1 MPFYPLLIK
10 HNLVPCQ
17 SSKNSSC
24 ENGTCSAL
32 CICCWGL
39 GRPVRER
46 CDLAPLCFGPLCGRR
61 SWKPSWHLVGQF
73 WCCFASLNS
82 CCLRELAQQ
91 SWQVSVPVTGC
102 RAPWGTGRA
111 ARKHR
116 KKIQWPRGLI
126 SGREQ
131 IRIAL
136 LCCITSHVFVF
147 RGEDLAEL
155 SSWSSRYR
163 TDVLHLR

>member
-1 MPFYPLLIK
+1 MQQRICKVLFQDTPNPGNTINYLFKNYMPFYPLLIK

-17 SSKNSSC
+17 SSRNSSC
-24 ENGTCSAL
+24 ENGTCSAF
-32 CICCWGL
+32 CICSWGF
-39 GRPVRER
+39 GRPVKER

-91 SWQVSVPVTGC
+91 SWQVSVPVIGC

-116 KKIQWPRGLI
+116 KKIQWPRTGF
-126 SGREQ
+126 REG
-131 IRIAL
+131 A
-136 LCCITSHVFVF
+136 
-147 RGEDLAEL
+147 D
-155 SSWSSRYR
+155 
-163 TDVLHLR
+163 